1 MDATRDF
8 ILFQIKETLETNDL
22 LDLSS
27 LTHRILLYNSLISL
41 IVLPVEEIKKSGTA
55 KEKNR
60 VYQGSL
66 SALQEKCN
74 FTIELFEPILK
85 FDNKTHRLKFNK
97 KDMYSFMRKLRNAV
111 AHQNVRFYEES
122 GHTRITFSNVYTSTA
137 QPSEE
142 IKEQIKERGLKLK
155 GKSVEDFRIS
165 ISFEGLKKLGDWIGS
180 EYLRTLEFEPNEHVR
195 SDHE

>member
-8 ILFQIKETLETNDL
+8 ILCQIKETLETNDL

-55 KEKNR
+55 KVKNR
-60 VYQGSL
+60 IYRGSL

-85 FDNKTHRLKFNK
+85 FDIKTQHLKFNK

-111 AHQNVRFYEES
+111 AHQNVRFYEENR
-122 GHTRITFSNVYTSTA
+122 HTRITFSNVYASTT

-142 IKEQIKERGLKLK
+142 IKEQLKERGLKLK
-155 GKSVEDFRIS
+155 GESVEDFRIS

-180 EYLRTLEFEPNEHVR
+180 EYLRTLEFEPNVQVR

>member
-8 ILFQIKETLETNDL
+8 ILCQIKETLETNDL

-60 VYQGSL
+60 IYQGSL

-85 FDNKTHRLKFNK
+85 FDIKTHRLKFNK

-111 AHQNVRFYEES
+111 AHQNVRFYEEN
-122 GHTRITFSNVYTSTA
+122 GHTRITFSNVHTSTA

-142 IKEQIKERGLKLK
+142 IKEQLKERGLKLK
-155 GKSVEDFRIS
+155 GESVEDFRIS

-180 EYLRTLEFEPNEHVR
+180 EYLRTLEFEPNVQVR

>member
-8 ILFQIKETLETNDL
+8 ILCQIKETLYTNDL

-41 IVLPVEEIKKSGTA
+41 VVLPVEEIKKSGTA
-55 KEKNR
+55 REKNR
-60 VYQGSL
+60 IYQGSL

-74 FTIELFEPILK
+74 FTIELFEPISG
-85 FDNKTHRLKFNK
+85 FDAKSHLLKFNK

-111 AHQNVRFYEES
+111 AHQNVHFYEENE
-122 GHTRITFSNVYTSTA
+122 HTQITFSNMYASTA
-137 QPSEE
+137 QPSDE
-142 IKEQIKERGLKLK
+142 IKEQLTKRKLELK
-155 GKSVEDFRIS
+155 GKNVEDFRIS
-165 ISFEGLKKLGDWIGS
+165 ISFEGLKKLADWIGS
-180 EYLRTLEFEPNEHVR
+180 EYLRTLEFEPSTQVR